1 MKRPLRHPLEG
12 EKGGGRVPESSVV
25 AMWRHFA
32 AGWIPL
38 ALRGRSEVLAQTVMQ
53 REVYSIVMGTVV
65 CWCLLVLVFVL
76 DVLQCCE

>member
-1 MKRPLRHPLEG
+1 MKRLLRHPLEG
-12 EKGGGRVPESSVV
+12 EKGGERVPESSVV
-25 AMWRHFA
+25 ARWRHFA
-32 AGWIPL
+32 SGWFLL
-38 ALRGRSEVLAQTVMQ
+38 ALRGRSEVLAQIVMQ

>member
-1 MKRPLRHPLEG
+1 M
-12 EKGGGRVPESSVV
+12 PESSVV

-65 CWCLLVLVFVL
+65 CWCLLEPVFVL
-76 DVLQCCE
+76 DVPQCCE